1 MGTIPFANRL
11 FKTAKAFLFSALL
24 PAAVAHAD
32 VIYQAHNMRF
42 VDIEKQLPD
51 LKDRHITHVQISPIH
66 KSNPSPAWWARYQ
79 PVDHSVIDGPLGDEA
94 GLKRLIEASHQA
106 GIKVIVDVVFNHMAN
121 IDNLPC
127 TLRYPQFSA
136 ADFHGDCY
144 NRKSD
149 RADARVGWL
158 GGDLPD
164 LKTES
169 AAVRQVAKATLNK
182 LMDMGVDGFRY
193 DAAGHIEPDFFAAM
207 NSIIKPRGRFA
218 YGEVLVHYNRINYAW
233 DYTPVMSVTDYPL
246 LARMSDA
253 FSFGADIRMLR
264 FPSFENKAL
273 PGTSAVTFANNHD
286 VYEHPWDFGGMAL
299 DGNERDGRPSDQVLA
314 NAYILGRQ
322 EGFPM
327 VFRNDLYHQIVSAGI
342 RFHEAMLQK
351 RENMRDGD
359 EYAPGLSNPSLLFIE
374 RGDAGLVIINK
385 SNDWFNVVE
394 PNMPGLAPGC
404 YRDLVH
410 NFVMQV
416 ALDAGNNRIVTRW
429 GGQENGE
436 MQIGPRDAFFFVK
449 GQGASC
455 LVP

>member
-1 MGTIPFANRL
+1 MGTTPFAYRL
-11 FKTAKAFLFSALL
+11 LRTAKAFLFFAL
-24 PAAVAHAD
+24 AAAATAEAD

-42 VDIEKQLPD
+42 VDIEKLLPD
-51 LKDRHITHVQISPIH
+51 LTDRRITHVQVSPVH

-79 PVDHSVIDGPLGDEA
+79 PVDHSVIDGPLGDES
-94 GLKRLIEASHQA
+94 GLKRLVESAHDV

-121 IDNLPC
+121 IDNLAC

-136 ADFHGDCY
+136 VDFHGDCY
-144 NRKSD
+144 NRKSERD
-149 RADARVGWL
+149 DARVGWL

-169 AAVRQVAKATLNK
+169 PFVRQIAKAALTK

-207 NSIIKPRGRFA
+207 NSVIKPRGRFS

-233 DYTPVMSVTDYPL
+233 DYTPSMSVTDYPL
-246 LARMSDA
+246 LARMTDA

-286 VYEHPWDFGGMAL
+286 VYEHPWDFGGMGL
-299 DGNERDGRPSDQVLA
+299 DSNERDGRPSDQVLG
-314 NAYILGRQ
+314 NAFILGRQ

-327 VFRNDLYHQIVSAGI
+327 VFRNDLYHEIVSAGI
-342 RFHEAMLQK
+342 RFHELMMQK
-351 RENMRDGD
+351 RENMRDGG

-374 RGDAGLVIINK
+374 RGDVGLVIINK
-385 SNDWFNVVE
+385 SNDWFNV
-394 PNMPGLAPGC
+394 PDASMPGLAPGC

-410 NFVMQV
+410 NFVMDVVQ
-416 ALDAGNNRIVTRW
+416 DSDGNRFVGRW
-429 GGQENGE
+429 GGVANGE

-449 GQGASC
+449 GSGSSC
-455 LVP
+455 RVP